1 MDDGETFKNIV
12 ASSDRLKA
20 RWEAVSTKMIADGR
34 EAFGGVNLS
43 LEELIQLP
51 STRIAVLSEDG
62 LSDGW
67 LNEAK
72 TLDRVQAHL
81 KQVQLKADLE
91 NGSEFAHAEL
101 RQLSPASR
109 ITRAREL
116 SLETN
121 AMGGAERTA
130 ESEAVLLRRC
140 LSLSPVARLSFARQ
154 HGLI

>member
-1 MDDGETFKNIV
+1 MDDGTDFKNIV

-34 EAFGGVNLS
+34 EALGVNLS
-43 LEELIQLP
+43 LEDLIQLP

-72 TLDRVQAHL
+72 KLDRVQAHL
-81 KQVQLKADLE
+81 KQVELKRALEAGEAD
-91 NGSEFAHAEL
+91 AHAEFGK
-101 RQLSPASR
+101 LSPSAR
-109 ITRAREL
+109 ITRSREL
-116 SLETN
+116 GLDTK
-121 AMGGAERTA
+121 AGERADHSA
-130 ESEAVLLRRC
+130 ESEARHLRLC
-140 LSLSPVARLSFARQ
+140 LSLSPVARLSYARQ